1 MSAEP
6 FRRPLIF
13 VAHPDDETLACGG
26 LLQRMPASLV
36 VFATDGTPAGF
47 GLERKYG
54 SLKTYTELRFQEASR
69 ALSHVP
75 SASFGWLTRA
85 DGSYFEDM
93 HVYEELAEAV
103 TSLRAIA
110 QTFSPDAIVSH
121 TYEGG
126 HIDHDACSFLAM
138 HVGEVL
144 SLKRFEFPMYWVD
157 ASGQAVLQ
165 VFRDVKTGAA
175 GDVMELQLSRAEI
188 ECKGKMMAEYR
199 TQRGTVSTF
208 APGVERFRP
217 ATNDQLSFKVAQCR
231 DYLYQ
236 NRPPRFYHT
245 RRHRLSAKALLK
257 RFVEFEEWRQ
267 QRDEWRRQGRA

>member
-1 MSAEP
+1 MAAEP

-54 SLKTYTELRFQEASR
+54 SLKTYTELRFQEAAG

-75 SASFGWLTRA
+75 SASFQWLTRA
-85 DGSYFEDM
+85 DGSYFGDM
-93 HVYEELAEAV
+93 HVYEELPEAAS
-103 TSLRAIA
+103 SLRAIA
-110 QTFSPDAIVSH
+110 KSFSPDAIVSH

-138 HVGEVL
+138 HVAEVL
-144 SLKRFEFPMYWVD
+144 ALKRFEFPMYWLD
-157 ASGQAVLQ
+157 ASGEAVLQ
-165 VFRDVKTGAA
+165 VFRDVKPGGA
-175 GDVMELQLSRAEI
+175 GDVMEWQLSEPEI
-188 ECKGKMMAEYR
+188 ECKEKMMAEYR

-208 APGVERFRP
+208 APGTERFRP
-217 ATNDQLSFKVAQCR
+217 ATSDRLSFSVAQCR

-257 RFVEFEEWRQ
+257 KFAGFEEWRQ
-267 QRDEWRRQGRA
+267 QWEGSRR